1 MSRLYNLVG
10 IESIQLVGD
19 NNRFPSK
26 IVFICYTIGGIGMAE
41 AFIHGLILA
50 FGLILPL
57 GVQNVF
63 IFHQGALQK
72 HFIHALPA
80 VLTAS
85 LCDTLLIILAVFG
98 VSIMVLGSF
107 LIKTIM
113 LCLGI
118 LFLLYMGWSTWKS
131 TPSAV
136 KENNGKT
143 AKETFTPFKQVVFSA
158 SVSLLNPHAI
168 MDTIGVIGTS
178 SLQYNGGEKAAFAL
192 ACILV
197 SWIWFAG
204 LALAGRRI
212 GDLDQSGRLMSAFNK
227 ISALVMWG
235 AAIYIGFTLA
245 K

>member
-26 IVFICYTIGGIGMAE
+26 IVFICYTIGGIGMEE

-63 IFHQGALQK
+63 IFNQGALQK

-98 VSIMVLGSF
+98 VSVMNFSSLTKTVLLS
-107 LIKTIM
+107 I
-113 LCLGI
+113 GI

-131 TPSAV
+131 TSSTD
-136 KENNGKT
+136 KENNEKT
-143 AKETFTPFKQVVFSA
+143 AKETFTPFKQVLFSA

-212 GDLDQSGRLMSAFNK
+212 GDLDKSGHLMSAFNK

>member
-98 VSIMVLGSF
+98 VSVMNFSSLTKTVLLS
-107 LIKTIM
+107 I
-113 LCLGI
+113 GI

-131 TPSAV
+131 TSSTD
-136 KENNGKT
+136 KENNEKT

-212 GDLDQSGRLMSAFNK
+212 GDLDQSGRLMNAFNK

>member
-1 MSRLYNLVG
+1 M
-10 IESIQLVGD
+10 E
-19 NNRFPSK
+19 
-26 IVFICYTIGGIGMAE
+26 E

-98 VSIMVLGSF
+98 VSVMNFSSLTKTVLLS
-107 LIKTIM
+107 I
-113 LCLGI
+113 GI

-143 AKETFTPFKQVVFSA
+143 AKETFTPFKQVLFSA

-212 GDLDQSGRLMSAFNK
+212 GDLDKSGHLMSAFNK